1 MNRAPDTS
9 SSRVWAR
16 MEPLGYPQAMS
27 NFSTV
32 AAPLLAGFSLSAMV
46 VMTGRPTRGAR
57 GDLAITLFGAAAC
70 LLIYALQAG
79 VSAQQL
85 VLGPADRAKLIP
97 EAQTSESWMTRV
109 RGDQWR
115 DTQLA
120 LALFRRVRLAYNG
133 GLMAISLALVATIQ
147 PAPGDW
153 SLARSV
159 GFAVLVSA
167 CVVEAVLCFRWPP
180 RLSQWLLPL
189 PQSGQ
194 PEAEPDPLDF
204 AVARALIYGDSGG

>member
-46 VMTGRPTRGAR
+46 VMTGRPTRGVR
-57 GDLAITLFGAAAC
+57 GDLAITFFGAAAC

-85 VLGPADRAKLIP
+85 VLSPADRAKLIP
-97 EAQTSESWMTRV
+97 EAQISALWMARV

-115 DTQLA
+115 DNELA

-133 GLMAISLALVATIQ
+133 GLMALAVALLATVQ

-153 SLARSV
+153 SLARSI
-159 GFAVLVSA
+159 GFAILFGA
-167 CVVEAVLCFRWPP
+167 CLIEAVLCCRWPP
-180 RLSQWLLPL
+180 RVSQWLLPL
-189 PQSGQ
+189 PQQSQ
-194 PEAEPDPLDF
+194 PHPDPDPLDF
-204 AVARALIYGDSGG
+204 AEARALIYGESDL